1 MKVVPPFTYREGIDM
16 NQELSSLP
24 ARGVRCQSRR
34 LARVKLKEPRR
45 MELESHAMSIFYAQ
59 FEEDI
64 NVEGAKLWG
73 EIWSGKTRL

>member
-1 MKVVPPFTYREGIDM
+1 
-16 NQELSSLP
+16 
-24 ARGVRCQSRR
+24 
-34 LARVKLKEPRR
+34 